1 VWPFTPAHD
10 VCRAHCARLAGNF
23 SAAAEQRQGRDA
35 ADAEARRQRL
45 LRFGVDLGQA
55 YRGLE
60 HAGGLDEG
68 GRHLA
73 AGTTPWR
80 PEVNQHRG
88 IAAVDVTVEVRAI
101 ELDRVAGKK
110 RLAALSARGDIGEA
124 GDRDTVHCIAV
135 GADQVQSVG
144 HGGLRA
150 ISDSYHMGAART
162 GIKSVCIRPTPA
174 VPADDE
180 DISRRRSLDDYPAP
194 LHGGDLEAASGLA
207 EGVMRLQRVLHTSE
221 GLLVVSADDNGPLD
235 RRARRRVRMSVSA
248 MSRNRV
254 CSTNWRRHG
263 SPRHAG

>member
-1 VWPFTPAHD
+1 
-10 VCRAHCARLAGNF
+10 
-23 SAAAEQRQGRDA
+23 
-35 ADAEARRQRL
+35 
-45 LRFGVDLGQA
+45 
-55 YRGLE
+55 
-60 HAGGLDEG
+60 
-68 GRHLA
+68 
-73 AGTTPWR
+73 
-80 PEVNQHRG
+80 
-88 IAAVDVTVEVRAI
+88 
-101 ELDRVAGKK
+101 
-110 RLAALSARGDIGEA
+110 
-124 GDRDTVHCIAV
+124 
-135 GADQVQSVG
+135 
-144 HGGLRA
+144 
-150 ISDSYHMGAART
+150 M
-162 GIKSVCIRPTPA
+162 CIRPTPA